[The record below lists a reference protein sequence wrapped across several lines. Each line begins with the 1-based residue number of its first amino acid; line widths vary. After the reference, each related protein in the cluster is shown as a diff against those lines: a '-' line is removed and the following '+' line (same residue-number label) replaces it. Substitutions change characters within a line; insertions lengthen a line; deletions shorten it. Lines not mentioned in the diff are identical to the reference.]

1 MRSLETEAVRK
12 SLTGSDTRILLH
24 VDISEICV
32 RTFAVIQIF
41 FFFFFAGTYMALR
54 ELFNCI
60 LIGLCKDY
68 AVIWH

>member
-1 MRSLETEAVRK
+1 MRSLETEAVCK
-12 SLTGSDTRILLH
+12 SLIGSDTRILLH

-32 RTFAVIQIF
+32 RTFAVIQI